1 MKAGF
6 KNLFGAAWARHTAF
20 WIAILTMANLAFGQ
34 SSKMSPDLQAL
45 DPNSNVNVIVQ
56 YYNPPNGNE
65 LNAGGLI
72 GATNGKSLG
81 LVKAYSWRLRSHV
94 GAMPPTKKPRARKS
108 NPGCVQRVQHD
119 GTGGLPFPTRLRR
132 SECARTFSVAKDHHH
147 DLFDLAQ
154 GRPL

>member
-45 DPNSNVNVIVQ
+45 GPNSNVNVIVQ

-65 LNAGGLI
+65 LNAGGLVD
-72 GATNGKSLG
+72 ATNGKSLG

-94 GAMPPTKKPRARKS
+94 GAMPPTKKPR
-108 NPGCVQRVQHD
+108 PGKATRVVFNVFSMMAPAVYLSQLGCTD
-119 GTGGLPFPTRLRR
+119 RNVPVL
-132 SECARTFSVAKDHHH
+132 FSVAQDHYH

>member
-45 DPNSNVNVIVQ
+45 GPNSNVNVIVQ

-72 GATNGKSLG
+72 GADEWQESRPGQSLLVAAAVPRWCNASDKKTKGQEKQPG
-81 LVKAYSWRLRSHV
+81 LCSTCSA
-94 GAMPPTKKPRARKS
+94 
-108 NPGCVQRVQHD
+108 
-119 GTGGLPFPTRLRR
+119 
-132 SECARTFSVAKDHHH
+132 
-147 DLFDLAQ
+147 
-154 GRPL
+154 

>member
-45 DPNSNVNVIVQ
+45 GPNSNVNVIVQ

-65 LNAGGLI
+65 LNAGGLAAVPRWCNASDKKTK
-72 GATNGKSLG
+72 GQEKQPG
-81 LVKAYSWRLRSHV
+81 LCSTCSA
-94 GAMPPTKKPRARKS
+94 
-108 NPGCVQRVQHD
+108 
-119 GTGGLPFPTRLRR
+119 
-132 SECARTFSVAKDHHH
+132 
-147 DLFDLAQ
+147 
-154 GRPL
+154 

>member
-45 DPNSNVNVIVQ
+45 GPNSNVNVIVQ

-94 GAMPPTKKPRARKS
+94 GVMPPTKKPRARKS

-119 GTGGLPFPTRLRR
+119 GAGGLPFPTRLRR
-132 SECARTFSVAKDHHH
+132 SECARTFQRGAGPPS
-147 DLFDLAQ
+147 
-154 GRPL
+154 